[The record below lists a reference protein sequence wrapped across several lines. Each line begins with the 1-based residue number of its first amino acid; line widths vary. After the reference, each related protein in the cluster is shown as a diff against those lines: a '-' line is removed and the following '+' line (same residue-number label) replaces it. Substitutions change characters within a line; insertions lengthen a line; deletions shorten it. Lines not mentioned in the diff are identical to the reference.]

1 MLVGHYA
8 PALLLRA
15 RGSSDVPLW
24 ALFLAVQ
31 AVDVGFFLLGF
42 AGVEAARITPG
53 GRPVLEVTSGVY
65 THSLPSAVALG
76 LLCVLVGAALG
87 RARAGALLGLAVASH
102 WALDLIVHVP
112 DLPLGLTQEP
122 AVGLGLWR
130 HPPWSLVL
138 ELVLLAGSW
147 AVLRPRLV
155 DGARRAG
162 DQLVLALVALQ
173 LLSEYVVPVPTTM
186 TSLGASALGL
196 YVGCCALAWRV
207 DRAEGQGKAAG

>member
-1 MLVGHYA
+1 VLVGHYA

-15 RGSSDVPLW
+15 RASAGLPLW

-76 LLCVLVGAALG
+76 LSCVVAGAALG
-87 RARAGALLGLAVASH
+87 RARAGVLIGVAVASH
-102 WALDLIVHVP
+102 WLLDLVVHVP
-112 DLPLGLTQEP
+112 DLPLGLTQQP

-130 HPPWSLVL
+130 YPPWSLLL
-138 ELVLLAGSW
+138 ELALLTGSW
-147 AVLRPRLV
+147 AVLRPRLM

-162 DQLVLALVALQ
+162 DQLVLALVVLQ
-173 LLSEYVVPVPTTM
+173 LLSDYVVPTPTTM
-186 TSLGASALGL
+186 TALGASALGL
-196 YVGCCALAWRV
+196 YAGCCALAWRV
-207 DRAEGQGKAAG
+207 DRAEERGRSA